1 MSVNVP
7 VSIRSARS
15 AVVAVAA
22 AAVLVPVV
30 AAAPG
35 GHAAPAQTTTTLKF
49 VRNVSDPQS
58 SQLAVVRGDRTVASY
73 RAGSGL
79 GAGHAKGRDDCAKN
93 QGWLPKGTYTV
104 GARHTQYNG
113 TVIKGYA
120 IPLSNKLCANGR
132 TERTALFIHS
142 EMTRTGGQ
150 GRSESQRWDGPS
162 DYKSEGCIKLSP
174 DDIKKLFAVLAG
186 GTAPRRLTVV

>member
-7 VSIRSARS
+7 VSIRS

-49 VRNVSDPQS
+49 VRNAGDPQNS
-58 SQLAVVRGDRTVASY
+58 RLTVVRGDRTVASY

-79 GAGHAKGRDDCAKN
+79 GAGHAKGRDECAKN

-104 GARHTQYNG
+104 GTRHTRYNG
-113 TVIKGYA
+113 SVIKGYA
-120 IPLSNKLCANGR
+120 IPLSDKLCANGR
-132 TERTALFIHS
+132 TTRTALFIHS

-150 GRSESQRWDGPS
+150 GQPENQRWDGSS
-162 DYKSEGCIKLSP
+162 DYRSEGCIKLSP
-174 DDIKKLFAVLAG
+174 NDIKKLFTVLAG